1 MDGVAC
7 WSAKGMTPVPLLGP
21 EGLMS
26 QLGISENLRERDFRR
41 QTIQC
46 LMVTHQLWTV
56 CPATLAKLGA

>member
-41 QTIQC
+41 QIVQWIR
-46 LMVTHQLWTV
+46 VIRQL
-56 CPATLAKLGA
+56 